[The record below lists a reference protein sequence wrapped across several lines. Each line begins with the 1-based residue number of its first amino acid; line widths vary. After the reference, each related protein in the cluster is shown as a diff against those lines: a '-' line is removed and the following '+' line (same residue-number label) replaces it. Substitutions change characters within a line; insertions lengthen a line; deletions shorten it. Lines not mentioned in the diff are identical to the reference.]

1 MMTVVV
7 SHISLSPL
15 FLPSSER
22 IEYDHNNSHAKFI
35 ILHLELKQ
43 KYAILRSIWQSC
55 VFLTLSTKDK
65 HKVVSS
71 VLTVA
76 ALRIAIIQYVKDNEH
91 RIP

>member
-1 MMTVVV
+1 MLYLGVFDRAV
-7 SHISLSPL
+7 
-15 FLPSSER
+15 F
-22 IEYDHNNSHAKFI
+22 
-35 ILHLELKQ
+35 
-43 KYAILRSIWQSC
+43 
-55 VFLTLSTKDK
+55 FLTLSMKDK